1 MQQTDLILSPEEA
14 FYEETV
20 LKKAA
25 SAAGVNFHDIT
36 DFRIE
41 RKSVDARKKQILFPA
56 ERNIR

>member
-14 FYEETV
+14 FYDETV

-41 RKSVDARKKQILFPA
+41 RKSVDA
-56 ERNIR
+56 